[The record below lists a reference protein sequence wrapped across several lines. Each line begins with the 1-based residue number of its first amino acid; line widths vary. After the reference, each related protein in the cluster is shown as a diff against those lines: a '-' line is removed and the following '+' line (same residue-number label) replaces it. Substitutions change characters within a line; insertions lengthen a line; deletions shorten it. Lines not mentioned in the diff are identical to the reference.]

1 MSDVKVWRYSF
12 PSIKGEG
19 WAIFFLDSVGCF
31 AALSD
36 WGDWSYR
43 WNPRGYEEGDGRD
56 FRHFI
61 LTCSDDYLLR
71 KLAPQQEYDPE
82 ATLQSVKEAII
93 EWRRDKHSSRKV
105 TRETLPEL
113 TPKALARD
121 MWDELRP
128 MYDNLCDPHQFSRW
142 MEHTELQDTTEL
154 YCTKFSEQAKIF
166 LQRCMPRLREALKNE
181 LGL

>member
-1 MSDVKVWRYSF
+1 MTGMKTEKTEVKVWRYSF
-12 PSIKGEG
+12 PNVNGEG

-61 LTCSDDYLLR
+61 LSCNDDYLLR
-71 KLAPQQEYDPE
+71 KIAPKQEWDDD
-82 ATLQSVKEAII
+82 ATLKNVKEAILGM
-93 EWRRDKHSSRKV
+93 RRDGGWTK
-105 TRETLPEL
+105 EE
-113 TPKALARD
+113 ARD
-121 MWDELRP
+121 EWSLLDHCEGMSNEFNFWDWAKDTKLSDTYELGC
-128 MYDNLCDPHQFSRW
+128 YKYS
-142 MEHTELQDTTEL
+142 T
-154 YCTKFSEQAKIF
+154 QAQMF
-166 LQRCMPRLREALKNE
+166 LARCMPRLREAIKNE